1 MMPRTNYTIDL
12 TTKTILLTISIKN
25 TGVDEWPSGFYLGLL
40 RTNDF
45 KLEQRE
51 NDDKLIKYNP
61 EINKQVKP
69 NSVVVLNVQLYPPS
83 TVGIFTYYLSLHTLS
98 KVPFGDEIEF
108 TFTVKNGVSPIT
120 YCGQYSDTIAA
131 SSLIAASISI
141 SSILIISSFRT
152 CYFSISSS
160 WNSVKSFPGGLLGIP
175 DDVILRISDV
185 TNFKSKLKTAAP
197 QAEAK
202 YDAAIVFIM
211 VLV

>member
-83 TVGIFTYYLSLHTLS
+83 TVGIFTYYLSLQ
-98 KVPFGDEIEF
+98 G
-108 TFTVKNGVSPIT
+108 
-120 YCGQYSDTIAA
+120 
-131 SSLIAASISI
+131 
-141 SSILIISSFRT
+141 SIL
-152 CYFSISSS
+152 
-160 WNSVKSFPGGLLGIP
+160 NQNNL
-175 DDVILRISDV
+175 IL
-185 TNFKSKLKTAAP
+185 N
-197 QAEAK
+197 
-202 YDAAIVFIM
+202 
-211 VLV
+211 